1 MKRTDIRK
9 ILIIGAGPIVI
20 GQGCEFDYSGVQAVK
35 ALKKEGYE
43 VVLVNSNPATVM
55 TDPERADRTYVE
67 PLTVDSLHEII
78 RRERPDAVLPTLG
91 GQTALNLAME
101 LDKAGILRRYRVELL
116 GASAEAI
123 ARAEDRQ
130 RFKAAMRELGLD
142 MPKSGSAHSLDEAR
156 AVAEAIGTWPL
167 IIRPGFTLGGTGGGI
182 AHDADEFARIV
193 AGGLEASLNT
203 EVLIEESL
211 IGWKE
216 FEMEVM
222 ADKAGN
228 AVIVCS
234 IENMDPMGVHTGDSI
249 TVAPIQTLTDREY
262 QAMRDDSIAVLRKIG
277 IATGGSNVQWAV
289 DPKTGRRIIIEMNP
303 RVSRSSA
310 LASKATGFPIA
321 KIAALLAVGYTL
333 DEIPNDI
340 TGETLAAFEPAL
352 DYVVVKIPRFAF
364 EKFPGASTA
373 LGTQMKAVGEV
384 MAIGR
389 TFKQAYLK
397 AVRSLEAPLK
407 YHDEASYDPWFRRE
421 LAEIAAFRE
430 MMRNNRII
438 ECSNNRMDGEGE
450 RQETRDATCGAGS
463 SPVSR
468 LAPNQSP
475 LSSPTHSTIRPFD
488 HSIISPALLRQAKVF
503 GFSDREIAE
512 AVGCAEAEIRAAR
525 LAAGIRP
532 VFGEVDTCA
541 GEFKAK
547 TPYYYSYYG
556 WEIGGNNR
564 IIECSNDRMNGE
576 GERQETRDATC
587 GAGSSPVSRL
597 TPSLAPL
604 QSLTPNQSPVS
615 SPNHSTNRPID
626 HSIISSPRPRIMVL
640 GGGPNRIGQG
650 IEFDWC
656 CCHAAFALKQRG
668 YEVVMVNSNPE
679 TVSTDYDTSDRLYFE
694 PLTFEDVME
703 IYDREGCDGVIVQYG
718 GQTPLNLAQRLKAA
732 GARIVGTSPDDID
745 RAEDRDFFKRL
756 VEEVGVKQP
765 ASGIAHS
772 VADAHRIAAEIG
784 YPVLVRPSFVLGGRG
799 MAIVSTDAELDKYV
813 AEAVAAAEGKPIL
826 IDKFL
831 EHAIELDVD
840 CVSDGETTVVGAILE
855 HVEAAGC
862 HSGDAAA
869 VTPPRSLAPETVA
882 EVKRYAHAFAKRL
895 HIVGL
900 MNIQLA
906 VTQEKG
912 VQTVWMIE
920 VNPRASRTVPF
931 VSKAIGVPLADVAAR
946 CMVGEKLSDIGF
958 TEEVIPPYTS
968 VKEAVFPFVKFPGA
982 EVALTPE
989 MKSTGEVMAID
1000 DDPEIAY
1007 FKSQLAAGSPLPK
1020 AGEVFVS
1027 LRDEDKA
1034 AGVELVRELVRLGY
1048 GVYATRGTSTRLWE
1062 AGIAS
1067 KAVFRISRGRP
1078 NALDLLKAGRVKWV
1092 VCTTEAGNEATEDNA
1107 RLRSGAVAAGVPLT
1121 TTLDGFR
1128 AAVRGLAE
1136 DEAFGGTGVRTLQE
1150 YHALASPA
1158 RGNF

>member
-1 MKRTDIRK
+1 MKRDDLKR

-55 TDPERADRTYVE
+55 TDPDRADRTYIE

-101 LDKAGILRRYRVELL
+101 LDRTGILRRYRVELI
-116 GASAEAI
+116 GAQAEAI
-123 ARAEDRQ
+123 AQAEDRQ
-130 RFKAAMRELGLD
+130 LFKAAMRDLGLD
-142 MPKSGSAHSLDEAR
+142 MPKSGSAHTLEEAK
-156 AVAEAIGTWPL
+156 AVAETIGTWPL
-167 IIRPGFTLGGTGGGI
+167 IVRPGFTLGGTGGGI
-182 AHDADEFARIV
+182 AHDADEFTRIV
-193 AGGLEASLNT
+193 TGGLEVSLNR

-222 ADKAGN
+222 ADRAGN

-289 DPKTGRRIIIEMNP
+289 DPETGRRIIIEMNP

-321 KIAALLAVGYTL
+321 KIAALLAIGYTL
-333 DEIPNDI
+333 DEITNDI
-340 TGETLAAFEPAL
+340 TGETLASFEPAL

-384 MAIGR
+384 MSIGR

-397 AVRSLEAPLK
+397 AVRSLEAPLR
-407 YHDEASYDPWFRRE
+407 YHDESSYDPWFRRE
-421 LAEIAAFRE
+421 LAELEEFRAYL
-430 MMRNNRII
+430 
-438 ECSNNRMDGEGE
+438 G
-450 RQETRDATCGAGS
+450 TCGG
-463 SPVSR
+463 
-468 LAPNQSP
+468 
-475 LSSPTHSTIRPFD
+475 LSGLD
-488 HSIISPALLRQAKVF
+488 DAVLRQAKVF
-503 GFSDREIAE
+503 GFSDREIAA
-512 AVGCAEAEIRAAR
+512 AVGCSEPEVRARRVATG
-525 LAAGIRP
+525 LRP
-532 VFGEVDTCA
+532 FFGEVDTCA

-547 TPYYYSYYG
+547 TPYYYSTYG
-556 WEIGGNNR
+556 WAEITTETSASR
-564 IIECSNDRMNGE
+564 I
-576 GERQETRDATC
+576 
-587 GAGSSPVSRL
+587 SS
-597 TPSLAPL
+597 
-604 QSLTPNQSPVS
+604 VS
-615 SPNHSTNRPID
+615 SATSFPGGIGA
-626 HSIISSPRPRIMVL
+626 SSRRIMVL

-656 CCHAAFALKQRG
+656 CCHAAFALKERG

-703 IYDREGCDGVIVQYG
+703 IYDREKCEGVIVQYG

-745 RAEDRDFFKRL
+745 LAEDRDFFKKL
-756 VEEVGVKQP
+756 VEEVGVRQP

-772 VADAHRIAAEIG
+772 IEDAHRIAAEIG

-799 MAIVSTDAELDKYV
+799 MAIVATESELDRYV
-813 AEAVAAAEGKPIL
+813 GEAVAASEGKPIL

-840 CVSDGETTVVGAILE
+840 CVSDGETTVIGAILE

-869 VTPPRSLAPETVA
+869 ITPPRSLAPETVA
-882 EVKRYAHAFAKRL
+882 EVRRTAHEFAKRL

-906 VTQEKG
+906 VTTENG
-912 VQTVWMIE
+912 GQTVWMIE

-931 VSKAIGVPLADVAAR
+931 VSKAIGVPLADIAAR
-946 CMVGEKLSDIGF
+946 CMVGEKLVDIGF
-958 TEEVIPPYTS
+958 VREVTPAYTS

-1000 DDPEIAY
+1000 EEPELAY
-1007 FKSQLAAGSPLPK
+1007 FKSQVAAGSPLPK
-1020 AGEVFVS
+1020 SGEVFVS
-1027 LRDEDKA
+1027 LRDEDKEV
-1034 AGVELVRELVRLGY
+1034 GVGIVRELVRMGY

-1062 AGIAS
+1062 AGIET
-1067 KAVFRISRGRP
+1067 KAIFRISRGRP
-1078 NALDLLKAGRVKWV
+1078 NALDLLRAGTVKWV
-1092 VCTTEAGNEATEDNA
+1092 VCTTENGNEATEDNA

-1136 DEAFGGTGVRTLQE
+1136 EDSFGGTGVRTLQE
-1150 YHALASPA
+1150 YHAMRKS
-1158 RGNF
+1158 R

>member
-130 RFKAAMRELGLD
+130 LFKAAMRELGLD

-211 IGWKE
+211 MGWKE

-228 AVIVCS
+228 AVIVCA

-277 IATGGSNVQWAV
+277 IAPGGSNVQWAV

-438 ECSNNRMDGEGE
+438 ECS
-450 RQETRDATCGAGS
+450 
-463 SPVSR
+463 
-468 LAPNQSP
+468 
-475 LSSPTHSTIRPFD
+475 
-488 HSIISPALLRQAKVF
+488 IISPALLRQAKVF

-564 IIECSNDRMNGE
+564 IIECSK
-576 GERQETRDATC
+576 
-587 GAGSSPVSRL
+587 
-597 TPSLAPL
+597 
-604 QSLTPNQSPVS
+604 
-615 SPNHSTNRPID
+615 
-626 HSIISSPRPRIMVL
+626 PRIMVL
-640 GGGPNRIGQG
+640 GGGPHRIGQG

-668 YEVVMVNSNPE
+668 YEGVMVNSNPE

-732 GARIVGTSPDDID
+732 GARIVGTSPDAID
-745 RAEDRDFFKRL
+745 RAEDRDFFKQL

-958 TEEVIPPYTS
+958 AEEVIPPYTS

-1121 TTLDGFR
+1121 TTLAGFR
-1128 AAVRGLAE
+1128 AALRGLAE
-1136 DEAFGGTGVRTLQE
+1136 DETFGGTGVRTLQE
-1150 YHALASPA
+1150 YHALAA
-1158 RGNF
+1158 RASA

>member
-1 MKRTDIRK
+1 MKRDDLKR

-55 TDPERADRTYVE
+55 TDPDRADRTYIE

-101 LDKAGILRRYRVELL
+101 LDRTGILRRYRVELI
-116 GASAEAI
+116 GAQAEAI

-130 RFKAAMRELGLD
+130 LFKAAMRDLGLD
-142 MPKSGSAHSLDEAR
+142 MPKSGSAHTLEEAK
-156 AVAEAIGTWPL
+156 AVAETIGTWPL
-167 IIRPGFTLGGTGGGI
+167 IVRPGFTLGGTGGGI
-182 AHDADEFARIV
+182 AHDADEFTRIV
-193 AGGLEASLNT
+193 TGGLEASLNR

-222 ADKAGN
+222 ADRAGN

-289 DPKTGRRIIIEMNP
+289 DPETGRRIIIEMNP

-321 KIAALLAVGYTL
+321 KIAALLAIGYTL
-333 DEIPNDI
+333 DEITNDI
-340 TGETLAAFEPAL
+340 TGETLASFEPAL

-384 MAIGR
+384 MSIGR

-397 AVRSLEAPLK
+397 AVRSLEAPLR
-407 YHDEASYDPWFRRE
+407 YHDESSYDPWFRRE
-421 LAEIAAFRE
+421 LAELEEFRAYL
-430 MMRNNRII
+430 
-438 ECSNNRMDGEGE
+438 G
-450 RQETRDATCGAGS
+450 TCGG
-463 SPVSR
+463 
-468 LAPNQSP
+468 
-475 LSSPTHSTIRPFD
+475 LSGLD
-488 HSIISPALLRQAKVF
+488 DAVLRQAKVF
-503 GFSDREIAE
+503 GFSDREIAA
-512 AVGCAEAEIRAAR
+512 AVGCSEPEVRARRVATG
-525 LAAGIRP
+525 LRP
-532 VFGEVDTCA
+532 FFGEVDTCA

-547 TPYYYSYYG
+547 TPYYYSTYG
-556 WEIGGNNR
+556 WAEITTETSASR
-564 IIECSNDRMNGE
+564 I
-576 GERQETRDATC
+576 
-587 GAGSSPVSRL
+587 SS
-597 TPSLAPL
+597 
-604 QSLTPNQSPVS
+604 VS
-615 SPNHSTNRPID
+615 SATSFPGGIGA
-626 HSIISSPRPRIMVL
+626 SSRRIMVL

-656 CCHAAFALKQRG
+656 CCHAAFALKERG

-703 IYDREGCDGVIVQYG
+703 IYDREKCEGVIVQYG

-745 RAEDRDFFKRL
+745 LAEDRDFFKKL
-756 VEEVGVKQP
+756 VEEVGVRQP

-772 VADAHRIAAEIG
+772 IEDAHRIAAEIG

-799 MAIVSTDAELDKYV
+799 MAIVATESELDRYV
-813 AEAVAAAEGKPIL
+813 GEAVAASEGKPIL

-840 CVSDGETTVVGAILE
+840 CVSDGETTVIGAILE

-869 VTPPRSLAPETVA
+869 ITPPRSLAPETVA
-882 EVKRYAHAFAKRL
+882 EVRRTAHEFARRL

-906 VTQEKG
+906 VTTENG
-912 VQTVWMIE
+912 GQTVWMIE

-931 VSKAIGVPLADVAAR
+931 VSKAIGVPLADIAAR
-946 CMVGEKLSDIGF
+946 CMVGEKLADIGF
-958 TEEVIPPYTS
+958 VREVTPAYTS

-1000 DDPEIAY
+1000 EEPELAY
-1007 FKSQLAAGSPLPK
+1007 FKSQVAAGSPLPK
-1020 AGEVFVS
+1020 SGEVFVS
-1027 LRDEDKA
+1027 LRDEDKE
-1034 AGVELVRELVRLGY
+1034 AGVGIVRELVRMGY

-1062 AGIAS
+1062 AGIET
-1067 KAVFRISRGRP
+1067 KAIFRISRGRP
-1078 NALDLLKAGRVKWV
+1078 NALDLLRAGTVKWV
-1092 VCTTEAGNEATEDNA
+1092 VCTTENGNEATEDNA

-1136 DEAFGGTGVRTLQE
+1136 EDSFGGTGVRTLQE
-1150 YHALASPA
+1150 YHAMRKS
-1158 RGNF
+1158 R

>member
-1 MKRTDIRK
+1 MKRTDLRK

-101 LDKAGILRRYRVELL
+101 LDKAGILRRYRVELI
-116 GASAEAI
+116 GAQADAI

-130 RFKAAMRELGLD
+130 LFKAAMRELGLD

-156 AVAEAIGTWPL
+156 AVAETIGTWPL

-182 AHDADEFARIV
+182 AHDPDEFARIV
-193 AGGLEASLNT
+193 SGGLEASLNT

-333 DEIPNDI
+333 DEIKNDI
-340 TGETLAAFEPAL
+340 TGETLACFEPAL
-352 DYVVVKIPRFAF
+352 DYVVVKVPRFAF
-364 EKFPGASTA
+364 EKFPGTSTA

-407 YHDEASYDPWFRRE
+407 YHDETAYDPWFKRE
-421 LAEIAAFRE
+421 LAEIESFRKELANEAAKG
-430 MMRNNRII
+430 
-438 ECSNNRMDGEGE
+438 DV
-450 RQETRDATCGAGS
+450 RDESGVSDA
-463 SPVSR
+463 SPKS
-468 LAPNQSP
+468 LSP
-475 LSSPTHSTIRPFD
+475 LTPLTPQIENLASS
-488 HSIISPALLRQAKVF
+488 LLRQAKVF
-503 GFSDREIAE
+503 GFSDREIAA
-512 AVGCAEAEIRAAR
+512 AVGCDEAAVRARR
-525 LAAGIRP
+525 LALGIRP
-532 VFGEVDTCA
+532 SFGEVDTCA

-556 WEIGGNNR
+556 WASDPGTASE
-564 IIECSNDRMNGE
+564 
-576 GERQETRDATC
+576 
-587 GAGSSPVSRL
+587 AGLKSLSPL
-597 TPSLAPL
+597 TP
-604 QSLTPNQSPVS
+604 LTPPGS
-615 SPNHSTNRPID
+615 D
-626 HSIISSPRPRIMVL
+626 LARPRIMVL

-656 CCHAAFALKQRG
+656 CCHAAFALKARG

-703 IYDREGCDGVIVQYG
+703 IYDREKCDGVIVQYG

-745 RAEDRDFFKRL
+745 LAEDRDFFKRL
-756 VEEVGVKQP
+756 VAEVGVKQP

-772 VADAHRIAAEIG
+772 VADAHRIAREIG

-799 MAIVSTDAELDKYV
+799 MAIVSTDSELDKYV
-813 AEAVAAAEGKPIL
+813 SEAVAAAEGKPIL

-831 EHAIELDVD
+831 EHATELDVD

-869 VTPPRSLAPETVA
+869 VTPPRSLSPKVIA
-882 EVKRYAHAFAKRL
+882 EVKRDAHEFAKRL

-906 VTQEKG
+906 VKDDE
-912 VQTVWMIE
+912 VWMIE

-958 TEEVIPPYTS
+958 TEEVVPPYTC

-1020 AGEVFVS
+1020 SGEVFVS
-1027 LRDEDKA
+1027 LRDEDKE
-1034 AGVELVRELVRLGY
+1034 AGVALVRELVRMGY
-1048 GVYATRGTSTRLWE
+1048 GIYATRGTSTRLWQ
-1062 AGIAS
+1062 AGVES

-1078 NALDLLKAGRVKWV
+1078 NALDFLRAGTLKWV
-1092 VCTTEAGNEATEDNA
+1092 VCTTEAGNEANEDNA

-1136 DEAFGGTGVRTLQE
+1136 DDAFGGTGVRTLQE
-1150 YHALASPA
+1150 YHALSRKTAS
-1158 RGNF
+1158 

>member
-43 VVLVNSNPATVM
+43 IVLVNSNPATVM
-55 TDPERADRTYVE
+55 TDPERADRTYIE

-101 LDKAGILRRYRVELL
+101 LDKAGILRRYRVELI
-116 GASAEAI
+116 GAQAEAI

-130 RFKAAMRELGLD
+130 LFKAAMKDLGLD
-142 MPKSGSAHSLDEAR
+142 MPKSGSAHTLEEAR
-156 AVAEAIGTWPL
+156 AVAETIGTWPL
-167 IIRPGFTLGGTGGGI
+167 IVRPGFTLGGTGGGI
-182 AHDADEFARIV
+182 AHDPDEFTRIV
-193 AGGLEASLNT
+193 TGGLEASLNC

-262 QAMRDDSIAVLRKIG
+262 QEMRDDSIAVLRKIG

-289 DPKTGRRIIIEMNP
+289 NPATGRRIIIEMNP

-333 DEIPNDI
+333 DEITNDI
-340 TGETLAAFEPAL
+340 TGETLACFEPAL

-364 EKFPGASTA
+364 EKFPGASTT

-407 YHDEASYDPWFRRE
+407 YHDETAYDPWFRRE
-421 LAEIAAFRE
+421 LAELEAFRAHLGT
-430 MMRNNRII
+430 
-438 ECSNNRMDGEGE
+438 SGGLSALD
-450 RQETRDATCGAGS
+450 DA
-463 SPVSR
+463 V
-468 LAPNQSP
+468 
-475 LSSPTHSTIRPFD
+475 
-488 HSIISPALLRQAKVF
+488 LRQAKVF
-503 GFSDREIAE
+503 GFSDREIAA
-512 AVGCAEAEIRAAR
+512 AVGCDEAAVRAKR
-525 LAAGIRP
+525 LTLGLRP
-532 VFGEVDTCA
+532 DFGEVDTCA

-547 TPYYYSYYG
+547 TPYYYSYYKY
-556 WEIGGNNR
+556 EPITTLH
-564 IIECSNDRMNGE
+564 SP
-576 GERQETRDATC
+576 
-587 GAGSSPVSRL
+587 SS
-597 TPSLAPL
+597 A
-604 QSLTPNQSPVS
+604 
-615 SPNHSTNRPID
+615 STK
-626 HSIISSPRPRIMVL
+626 RIMVL

-656 CCHAAFALKQRG
+656 CCHAAYALKARG
-668 YEVVMVNSNPE
+668 YEVVMVKSNPE

-703 IYDREGCDGVIVQYG
+703 IYDREGCEGVIVQYG

-745 RAEDRDFFKRL
+745 LAEDRDFFKKL
-756 VEEVGVKQP
+756 VEEVGVRQP

-772 VADAHRIAAEIG
+772 IADAHRIAAEIG

-799 MAIVSTDAELDKYV
+799 MAIVATEAELDKYV
-813 AEAVAAAEGKPIL
+813 GEAVAASEGKPIL

-840 CVSDGETTVVGAILE
+840 CVSDGETTVIGAILE

-869 VTPPRSLAPETVA
+869 ITPPRSLAPETVA
-882 EVKRYAHAFAKRL
+882 EVKRTAHEFAKRL

-906 VTQEKG
+906 VTTANG
-912 VQTVWMIE
+912 SQTVWMIE

-931 VSKAIGVPLADVAAR
+931 VSKAIGEPLADIAAR
-946 CMVGEKLSDIGF
+946 CMMGEKLADIGF
-958 TEEVIPPYTS
+958 TREVIPAYTS

-982 EVALTPE
+982 EVSLTPE
-989 MKSTGEVMAID
+989 MKSTGEVMSID
-1000 DDPEIAY
+1000 EDPELAY
-1007 FKSQLAAGSPLPK
+1007 FKSQIAAGSPLPK

-1027 LRDEDKA
+1027 LRNEDKA
-1034 AGVELVRELVRLGY
+1034 DGIEVVRELVRMGY
-1048 GVYATRGTSTRLWE
+1048 GIYATLGTSTRLWE
-1062 AGIAS
+1062 AGIES

-1078 NALDLLKAGRVKWV
+1078 NALDLLRAGKVKWV
-1092 VCTTEAGNEATEDNA
+1092 VCTTENGNEATEDNA

-1136 DEAFGGTGVRTLQE
+1136 EGTFGGTGIRTLQE
-1150 YHALASPA
+1150 YHAM
-1158 RGNF
+1158 RR